1 MQRPPEKQGLSFRKC
16 GVSKKEIKGTRINPD
31 ELVLNEK
38 LISLNRV
45 SKVVKGGK
53 RMRFNALVVV
63 GDGAGHVGIG
73 LAKSNEVP
81 SAIAKAGAYAR
92 KNIVKVPLKG
102 TTIPSEATVKL
113 GASVVFLKPASAGTG
128 IIAGG
133 AVRAVVEAAG
143 VKDVLSKSLGSSN
156 PINVA
161 KATLYALSQ
170 LRDPHAEIARRKGIK
185 VQTEAP
191 VNG

>member
-1 MQRPPEKQGLSFRKC
+1 M
-16 GVSKKEIKGTRINPD
+16 SKEMRVKRINAED
-31 ELVLNEK
+31 LVLNEK
-38 LISLNRV
+38 LIALNRV

-63 GDGAGHVGIG
+63 GDGAGHVGVG

-81 SAIAKAGAYAR
+81 AAIAKAGAYAR
-92 KNIVKVPLKG
+92 KNIVKIELKG
-102 TTIPSEATVKL
+102 NTIPSEATTKL
-113 GASVVFLKPASAGTG
+113 GASIVFLKPALPGTG

-143 VKDVLSKSLGSSN
+143 VKDILSKSLGSSN

-161 KATLYALSQ
+161 KATVYALTQ
-170 LRDPHAEIARRKGIK
+170 LRDPQSEIARRKGFK
-185 VQTEAP
+185 EVEA
-191 VNG
+191 VTHD

>member
-1 MQRPPEKQGLSFRKC
+1 MS
-16 GVSKKEIKGTRINPD
+16 SKEIRVTRINPED
-31 ELVLNEK
+31 LVLNEK

-63 GDGAGHVGIG
+63 GDGMGHVGIG

-81 SAIAKAGAYAR
+81 AAIAKAGSYAR
-92 KNIVKVPLKG
+92 KNLVKVELKG

-113 GASVVFLKPASAGTG
+113 GASIVFLKPAVPGTG

-143 VKDVLSKSLGSSN
+143 VKDILSKSLGSSN

-161 KATLYALSQ
+161 KATVLALSQ
-170 LRDPHAEIARRKGIK
+170 LKDPEKEIARRKGPATAK
-185 VQTEAP
+185 EP
-191 VNG
+191 VSNG

>member
-1 MQRPPEKQGLSFRKC
+1 M
-16 GVSKKEIKGTRINPD
+16 TRINAD
-31 ELVLNEK
+31 DLVLNEK
-38 LISLNRV
+38 LIALNRV

-63 GDGAGHVGIG
+63 GDGAGHVGVG

-81 SAIAKAGAYAR
+81 AAIAKAGAYAR
-92 KNIVKVPLKG
+92 KNLVKVELKG
-102 TTIPSEATVKL
+102 DTIPSEATVKL
-113 GASVVFLKPASAGTG
+113 GASVIFLKPASPGTG
-128 IIAGG
+128 VIAGG

-161 KATLYALSQ
+161 KATVYALTQ
-170 LRDPHAEIARRKGIK
+170 LRDPKKEIARRKGIK
-185 VQTEAP
+185 LEAEGP
-191 VNG
+191 DNG

>member
-1 MQRPPEKQGLSFRKC
+1 
-16 GVSKKEIKGTRINPD
+16 VNKKEMQMKKVNPD

-38 LISLNRV
+38 LVALNRV

-63 GDGAGHVGIG
+63 GDGAGHVGVG

-81 SAIAKAGAYAR
+81 AAIAKAGAYAR
-92 KNIVKVPLKG
+92 KNVVKVELKG
-102 TTIPSEATVKL
+102 NTIPSEATVKH
-113 GASVVFLKPASAGTG
+113 GACTVFLKPAVPGTG
-128 IIAGG
+128 VIAGG

-161 KATLYALSQ
+161 KTTLLALTM
-170 LRDPHAEIARRKGIK
+170 LKDPEKEIARRKGLK
-185 VQTEAP
+185 EETEASID
-191 VNG
+191 G

>member
-1 MQRPPEKQGLSFRKC
+1 
-16 GVSKKEIKGTRINPD
+16 VSKKEARVIRINPD

-38 LISLNRV
+38 LIALNRV

-81 SAIAKAGAYAR
+81 AAIAKAGAYAR
-92 KNIVKVPLKG
+92 KNIVKVELKG
-102 TTIPSEATVKL
+102 TTIPSQATVKL
-113 GASVVFLKPASAGTG
+113 GASVVFLKPASPGTG

-161 KATLYALSQ
+161 KATVYALTQ
-170 LRDPHAEIARRKGIK
+170 LKDPRREIARRKGIPLE
-185 VQTEAP
+185 TEAAA
-191 VNG
+191 NG

>member
-1 MQRPPEKQGLSFRKC
+1 MAK
-16 GVSKKEIKGTRINPD
+16 INAE
-31 ELVLNEK
+31 ELVLSEK
-38 LISLNRV
+38 LIALNRV

-63 GDGAGHVGIG
+63 GDGLGHVGVG

-81 SAIAKAGAYAR
+81 AAIAKAGAYAR
-92 KNIVKVPLKG
+92 KNIVEVQLKG
-102 TTIPSEATVKL
+102 TTIPSEATIKL
-113 GASVVFLKPASAGTG
+113 GASKVFLKPAVPGTG

-143 VKDVLSKSLGSSN
+143 VKDLLSKSLGSSN

-161 KATLYALSQ
+161 KATVLALTR
-170 LRDPHAEIARRKGIK
+170 LRDPRAEIARRKGQK
-185 VQTEAP
+185 TEA
-191 VNG
+191 VEVENG

>member
-1 MQRPPEKQGLSFRKC
+1 MAK
-16 GVSKKEIKGTRINPD
+16 INPD

-38 LISLNRV
+38 LIALNRV

-102 TTIPSEATVKL
+102 NTIPSEATVKL
-113 GASVVFLKPASAGTG
+113 GASVVFLKPASAVPVLSP
-128 IIAGG
+128 
-133 AVRAVVEAAG
+133 AVQSERWLKRG
-143 VKDVLSKSLGSSN
+143 VKGCSEQIVGVQRLKCCQE
-156 PINVA
+156 PF
-161 KATLYALSQ
+161 YALSQ
-170 LRDPHAEIARRKGIK
+170 LKDPRQKLPAQRIRLETKDA
-185 VQTEAP
+185 
-191 VNG
+191 

>member
-1 MQRPPEKQGLSFRKC
+1 M
-16 GVSKKEIKGTRINPD
+16 SKKEARVTRINPD

-38 LISLNRV
+38 LIALNRV

-81 SAIAKAGAYAR
+81 AAIAKAGAYAR
-92 KNIVKVPLKG
+92 KNIVKVELKG
-102 TTIPSEATVKL
+102 TTIPSQATVKL
-113 GASVVFLKPASAGTG
+113 GASVVFLKPASPGTG

-161 KATLYALSQ
+161 KATVYALTQ
-170 LRDPHAEIARRKGIK
+170 LKDPKREIARRKGIP
-185 VQTEAP
+185 VETEAAA
-191 VNG
+191 NG

>member
-1 MQRPPEKQGLSFRKC
+1 M
-16 GVSKKEIKGTRINPD
+16 SKKEARVIRINPD

-38 LISLNRV
+38 LIALNRV

-81 SAIAKAGAYAR
+81 AAIAKAGAYAR
-92 KNIVKVPLKG
+92 KNIVKVELKG
-102 TTIPSEATVKL
+102 TTIPSQATVKL
-113 GASVVFLKPASAGTG
+113 GASVVFLKPASPGTG

-161 KATLYALSQ
+161 KATVYALTQ
-170 LRDPHAEIARRKGIK
+170 LKDPQREIARRKGLP
-185 VQTEAP
+185 VETEAV